1 MKAECWVQWQ
11 TSLRTAF
18 SGDDVTWFQW
28 LMVVPVMA
36 LLAAVLLAPLLRRAY
51 SQRVQRYMGFRETAT
66 PPQAWWQRQARQ
78 WGARAAVADDPLSL
92 AECMRQRETRVRRAT
107 IAAWLALVA
116 GSLLIAPFL
125 EDMAVFDI
133 GAMVLFAAVLAAGP
147 ALVNLRPEGSKTM
160 MLVGAASVTVVALL
174 FEQEL
179 DAETV
184 IVAVVLVGVLYL
196 ASVHRTMR
204 AAVVPLTI
212 LCAGALLGAGLA
224 LLALTP
230 AQCMSEGEVIHASDW
245 ALVGAV
251 LAVAVGVFVACLW
264 LSARVMDGLLRLV
277 QRGWLSDISVTAGSG
292 MLIVVAV
299 LVLATDSPRAT
310 PAVQG
315 ALLVGWAALVAG
327 AYAVTLWRQPSPR
340 RGRRLLMLRVFS
352 HDRKAERLLDAVQA
366 RWQLAGPV
374 LEIGGP
380 DLVLLNLDIEEFI
393 RFVTFRLHELFQP
406 AAVAG
411 EVLAHSL
418 DLAPDREG
426 RFRVNELFCFDTSW
440 KAIVEQLLGLA
451 DVVLLDLRG
460 FNRDRG
466 GTAHEVERLGERGL
480 LPRVVAVG
488 DAHTDWAFFD
498 SRVAGRGPAGQALAR
513 RVDASDPQAL
523 QQCLD
528 ALVERADLR

>member
-1 MKAECWVQWQ
+1 MKADCWVQWQ
-11 TSLRTAF
+11 ASLRTAF
-18 SGDDVTWFQW
+18 SGDDVTWFHW
-28 LMVVPVMA
+28 FMAVPIIA
-36 LLAAVLLAPLLRRAY
+36 LLAAVLLAPWLRRAY
-51 SQRVQRYMGFRETAT
+51 SRRVQRYMGFRETAA

-78 WGARAAVADDPLSL
+78 WGAREAVVDEPLPL
-92 AECMRQRETRVRRAT
+92 AECMRLREARIRRAT
-107 IAAWLALVA
+107 IAAWLALVL
-116 GSLLIAPFL
+116 GSLLVAPFL
-125 EDMAVFDI
+125 EDMGAVDI
-133 GAMVLFAAVLAAGP
+133 AAMVLFAAILAAGP

-160 MLVGAASVTVVALL
+160 MLAGAAAVTAAALL
-174 FEQEL
+174 LEQDL

-184 IVAVVLVGVLYL
+184 IVAAVLVGVLYL

-212 LCAGALLGAGLA
+212 LCAGAMVGLALA

-230 AQCMSEGEVIHASDW
+230 AQCMSEGKEIPPSDW
-245 ALVGAV
+245 ALFGGV
-251 LAVAVGVFVACLW
+251 LAAALGAFVGCLW
-264 LSARVMDGLLRLV
+264 LSARVMDGLVRLV
-277 QRGWLSDISVTAGSG
+277 QRGWLSNISVTAGSG

-299 LVLATDSPRAT
+299 LVLATDSPSAT

-315 ALLVGWAALVAG
+315 LLLAAWVALVGG
-327 AYAVTLWRQPSPR
+327 AYAFMLWRQPSPR
-340 RGRRLLMLRVFS
+340 KGRRLLMLRVFS
-352 HDRKAERLLDAVQA
+352 RDRKAERLLDAVQA

-393 RFVTFRLHELFQP
+393 RFVNFRLHELFQP

-411 EVLAHSL
+411 DVLAQSL
-418 DLAPDREG
+418 DLRPDREG

-440 KAIVEQLLGLA
+440 KAIVEQLLGLS

-460 FNRDRG
+460 FNRERD
-466 GTAHEVERLGERGL
+466 GTAHEVERLAERGL

-488 DAHTDWAFFD
+488 DANTDWAYFD
-498 SRVAGRGPAGQALAR
+498 SRVAGRGPAGQTLAK
-513 RVDASDPQAL
+513 RVDAKDPQAL

-528 ALVERADLR
+528 ALVERAESR